1 MLDKLRE
8 ECGVFGIFQNKD
20 SAVLTQLGLHAL
32 QHRGQE
38 GAGIVSCD
46 GNEFFSIRK
55 KGLVSDNFN
64 KLKNLKKLKGNS
76 AIGHVRYSTAG
87 GSIKEN
93 IQPLFANLADGGFA
107 CAHNG
112 NLINANHLREKLT
125 KTGSIFQTTS
135 DTETILQLVA
145 RSKEISVEK
154 KIIDALGKIKG
165 AFSLVI
171 LTKDKMYGIKDPFG
185 IRPLVIGQISN
196 SFIFASETCALDM
209 IGAKYVRDVE
219 NGEIVEISIHGMRS
233 IKPFTKTNER
243 PCIFERIYF
252 SRPDSL
258 IEGKTVYSY
267 RKQLGIQLANENKL
281 NADV

>member
-1 MLDKLRE
+1 M
-8 ECGVFGIFQNKD
+8 
-20 SAVLTQLGLHAL
+20 GLHAL

-46 GNEFFSIRK
+46 GNEFVSIRK

-64 KLKNLKKLKGNS
+64 KLKTLKKLKGNS
-76 AIGHVRYSTAG
+76 AIGHVRYSTTG
-87 GSIKEN
+87 DSIKEN

-112 NLINANHLREKLT
+112 NLINAYHLREKLT

-145 RSKEISVEK
+145 RSKKISVEK
-154 KIIDALGKIKG
+154 KIIDAIGKIKG

-185 IRPLVIGQISN
+185 IRPLIIGKINN
-196 SFIFASETCALDM
+196 SYILASETCALDM
-209 IGAKYVRDVE
+209 ILKYDHKYLK
-219 NGEIVEISIHGMRS
+219 IL
-233 IKPFTKTNER
+233 IKTEV
-243 PCIFERIYF
+243 ILYY
-252 SRPDSL
+252 L
-258 IEGKTVYSY
+258 
-267 RKQLGIQLANENKL
+267 LM
-281 NADV
+281 